1 MDKLYLELPHPSG
14 RRPDASRATPESGRV
29 RGSTLGRGTSFLL
42 SCQARLAT
50 ALQPELAGQPS
61 VIIIMSADLIKAAK
75 AGDLT
80 KVQACLDA
88 GGDGKRNEALMEAAR
103 CGHAKVAAL
112 LIERGA
118 NASYGSK
125 KCDFQ
130 TPLIQ
135 AALENQLEVVELLI
149 DNGANVN
156 ANDNDFRTALMYAAK
171 EGHVDVVKALLKAEP
186 DLTLSDND
194 DLTAPMLAALFYQ
207 DAVVEIFKA
216 AGVTQFEKEE
226 SDDY

>member
-1 MDKLYLELPHPSG
+1 M
-14 RRPDASRATPESGRV
+14 
-29 RGSTLGRGTSFLL
+29 
-42 SCQARLAT
+42 
-50 ALQPELAGQPS
+50 
-61 VIIIMSADLIKAAK
+61 IIMSGDLIKAAK

-88 GGDGKRNEALMEAAR
+88 GADGKRNEALMEAAR

-135 AALENQLEVVELLI
+135 ASLENRLEVVELLI
-149 DNGANVN
+149 DKGANVN

-186 DLTLSDND
+186 DLTLSDGD
-194 DLTAPMLAALFYQ
+194 DLTAPMLAQLFDQ

-216 AGVTQFEKEE
+216 AGVTQFEKED

>member
-1 MDKLYLELPHPSG
+1 MP
-14 RRPDASRATPESGRV
+14 
-29 RGSTLGRGTSFLL
+29 
-42 SCQARLAT
+42 RLAT
-50 ALQPELAGQPS
+50 ALPQLELAGQPS

-75 AGDLT
+75 AGDVK
-80 KVQACLDA
+80 KVQSCLAA
-88 GGDGKRNEALMEAAR
+88 GADGKRNEALMEAAR
-103 CGHAKVAAL
+103 CGHAEVAAL

-130 TPLIQ
+130 APLIQ
-135 AALENQLEVVELLI
+135 ASLENKLAVVELLI
-149 DNGANVN
+149 EKGANVN

-194 DLTAPMLAALFYQ
+194 DLTAPMLAALFDQ
-207 DAVVEIFKA
+207 DAVVELFKA
-216 AGVTQFEKEE
+216 AGVTQFEKED

>member
-1 MDKLYLELPHPSG
+1 MP
-14 RRPDASRATPESGRV
+14 
-29 RGSTLGRGTSFLL
+29 
-42 SCQARLAT
+42 RLAT
-50 ALQPELAGQPS
+50 AIPQPELAGQPP
-61 VIIIMSADLIKAAK
+61 VIIVMSADLVAAAK
-75 AGDLT
+75 AGDVK
-80 KVQACLDA
+80 KVQECLAA
-88 GGDGKRNEALMEAAR
+88 GADGKRNEALMEAAR

-135 AALENQLEVVELLI
+135 AALENKLAVVELLI
-149 DNGANVN
+149 EKGANVN

-171 EGHVDVVKALLKAEP
+171 EGHAAVVKALLKAGP
-186 DLTLSDND
+186 DLTFSDGD
-194 DLTAPMLAALFYQ
+194 DMTAPMLAQLFDQ

-216 AGVTQFEKEE
+216 AGVTQFEKED